1 MSFWSR
7 LKGEPNQ
14 VGEESVYEDPVSA
27 EEAESE
33 RYIRTLTA
41 SYFVGNDSH
50 LLYSTDDRPAQILPS
65 YLVEMLEHCRGL
77 KSLDAHVESCCEA
90 MGLAVGEPEDEH
102 SLSVKEALIELADA
116 GLLLGEREL
125 IEMCKRRVVEKDG
138 PTPQIATVGVV
149 TANRIDELERCLTSF
164 MENCGTFGRTAD
176 FAVMD
181 DSASAEV
188 RDATR
193 QMLLELKTNFDSQ
206 IFYAGLEEKQRFAQE
221 LIAESGVSS
230 EAVNFA
236 LFDEANIGFSGGK
249 NRNALLLH
257 TVGDMFYS
265 SDDDAVCR
273 LALPPEDEDDL
284 DGDPDELR
292 EMKWWFYADRQSA
305 LDSAKFVEEDLLG
318 IHEQL
323 LGRELCECI
332 AASGDTDVL
341 NFEQLDGPSLRALRE
356 GTGRVMA
363 TFTGVLGDSGAPIPA
378 AYRQLNNSSR
388 ERLLRSHTD
397 YFLASKSREV
407 FRSVSRPR
415 VGRITN
421 YNTTAMA
428 FDNREILPPFIPIAR
443 GEDHLFGHTMRY
455 CFDGA
460 LVGDLPWAILHAPS
474 ELRIFLPG
482 AAQEAASGVQ
492 LAGLI
497 WACITSR
504 SFWPGIKDGPE
515 RMRSI
520 GTYLMKL
527 GSLPL
532 EEFEELLR
540 GRLWQIQSGQITSLE
555 GRLHSHNA
563 PPDYWVDDL
572 QKQVEALREAMTQ
585 PHYVVPLDLRL
596 ERDIEEARLL
606 SQELVW
612 KFGQLLSA
620 WPEVIR
626 AARRLRAQGRR
637 LAVPI

>member
-7 LKGEPNQ
+7 LKGEPIQ
-14 VGEESVYEDPVSA
+14 ADEESTDQEPVSA
-27 EEAESE
+27 EETASQ

-50 LLYSTDDRPAQILPS
+50 LLYSSDDRPAQILPS
-65 YLVEMLEHCRGL
+65 YLAEMLDHCRGF
-77 KSLDAHVESCCEA
+77 KSLDEHVESCCKA
-90 MGLAVGEPEDEH
+90 MSLDVGVAEDQH
-102 SLSVKEALIELADA
+102 MSSIKEALTDLADA
-116 GLLLGEREL
+116 GLLLAEREL
-125 IEMCKRRVVEKDG
+125 LEMCKSRVVKTVK
-138 PTPQIATVGVV
+138 PMPQIATIGVV

-164 MENCGTFGRTAD
+164 MENCKAFGRTTD
-176 FAVMD
+176 FVVMD
-181 DSASAEV
+181 DSLSAEV

-193 QMLLELKTNFDSQ
+193 QMLLELKNNFDLPIS
-206 IFYAGLEEKQRFAQE
+206 YAGLEEKQRFAQE
-221 LIAESGVSS
+221 LIAESGVSN
-230 EAVNFA
+230 EVVNFA

-257 TVGDMFYS
+257 TAGEMFYS

-273 LALPPEDEDDL
+273 LALPPEEEL
-284 DGDPDELR
+284 EGNPDELR
-292 EMKWWFYADRQSA
+292 EMKWWFYPDRQA
-305 LDSAKFVEEDLLG
+305 AVDSARFVEEDLIG

-323 LGRELCECI
+323 LGKELCECVTAFDDI
-332 AASGDTDVL
+332 GVL
-341 NFEQLDGPSLRALRE
+341 NFDQLDGPSLRAFRD

-363 TFTGVLGDSGAPIPA
+363 TFTGIIGDSGAPIPA
-378 AYRQLNNSSR
+378 AYRQLDNSSR

-415 VGRITN
+415 VGRLTN

-443 GEDHLFGHTMRY
+443 GEDHLFGHTLRY

-474 ELRIFLPG
+474 ERRIFLPG
-482 AAQEAASGVQ
+482 MAQEAASGVQ
-492 LAGLI
+492 MAGLV
-497 WACITSR
+497 WACISSR

-515 RMRSI
+515 RLRAV
-520 GTYLMKL
+520 GNYLMKL

-532 EEFEELLR
+532 EEFEEVLR

-563 PPDYWVDDL
+563 PPDYWVDDIH
-572 QKQVEALREAMTQ
+572 KQVEALREAMTD

-596 ERDIEEARLL
+596 ERDIEEARRL
-606 SQELVW
+606 SQQLVW
-612 KFGQLLSA
+612 KFGQLLDG
-620 WPEVIR
+620 WPEMVET
-626 AARRLRAQGRR
+626 AKKLRAHGQH
-637 LAVPI
+637 LAISI